1 MVGATGGVGQLLTAK
16 LLERGYTVRALC
28 RDVDKASSVL
38 GSAEGLELVLGDCRD
53 ASSLKGIAKDV
64 DAVVCCTGTTAFP
77 SARWKGDNGPEN
89 TDYVGNINLI
99 TAVQADAPSL
109 KRFIYISSV
118 GVERTNKMPF
128 IILNAFGVLKYKG
141 KTEQYLKDSGIP
153 YTFLRPGRL
162 TDGPYTS
169 YDLNTLLKA
178 TSGTKRAVQVEEGDE
193 LLPEATSR
201 LVVAEA
207 CVQALDMDCTE
218 GRAYVLASTEGDGPG
233 QDTASWAALFAG
245 ASSK

>member
-1 MVGATGGVGQLLTAK
+1 MTDLHTERGTGLICVAFYCLLTRTHGLSIGFA
-16 LLERGYTVRALC
+16 VRHQ
-28 RDVDKASSVL
+28 
-38 GSAEGLELVLGDCRD
+38 LVVGDCRD
-53 ASSLKGIAKDV
+53 ASSLKGIAKGV

-77 SARWKGDNGPEN
+77 SARWKDGNGPEN
-89 TDYVGNINLI
+89 TDYVGNMNLI
-99 TAVQADAPSL
+99 AAVQADAPSL
-109 KRFIYISSV
+109 KRFVYISSV

-141 KTEQYLKDSGIP
+141 MTERYIAEESGFP
-153 YTFLRPGRL
+153 FTFLRPGRL

-207 CVQALDMDCTE
+207 CVQALGMECTE
-218 GRAYVLASTEGDGPG
+218 GRAYVLASTEGEGPG
-233 QDTASWAALFAG
+233 QDAESWTALFAG
-245 ASSK
+245 ANK